1 MNTVVALDSGLAQI
15 KNYLTEQ
22 GCQIINIDAAKNQK
36 VDAIVL
42 SGADNNVLGMEDI
55 MVDAPVI
62 SADGMTT
69 EEIWSKIK
77 QVGKYMQ

>member
-1 MNTVVALDSGLAQI
+1 MNTVVALDSGLTQV

-36 VDAIVL
+36 VDAVVL

-55 MVDAPVI
+55 IVDAPVI
-62 SADGMTT
+62 SAEGMTP
-69 EEIWSKIK
+69 EEIWSKI
-77 QVGKYMQ
+77 QQSAKYMQ